1 LLEGQETG
9 PVAVDDGA
17 TLDEVDEV
25 DEAADAEEVAGAE
38 EAAGDGDWVDDEGV
52 TSVAA
57 ALGELDDTALD
68 ADGEPETALKLAPQ
82 TLVL

>member
-17 TLDEVDEV
+17 TLDEV

-57 ALGELDDTALD
+57 ALGELNDTALD

>member
-17 TLDEVDEV
+17 TLDEV